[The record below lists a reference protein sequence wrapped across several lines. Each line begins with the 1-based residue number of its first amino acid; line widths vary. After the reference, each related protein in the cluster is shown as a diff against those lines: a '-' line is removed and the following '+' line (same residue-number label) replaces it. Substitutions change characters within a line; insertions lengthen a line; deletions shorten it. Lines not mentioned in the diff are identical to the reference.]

1 MTLKEL
7 KEELNNDVQ
16 TIVSDAFDVTIAET
30 FYVPTI
36 DTEGITYP
44 NLDSKEMKAKKIY
57 TCVLYIDMRKSTE
70 LSLEHTP
77 ETLTKLYG
85 AFMRSMVK
93 AAQYHNGRVRNI
105 IGDRVMVVFDEFD
118 CETNAVN
125 TAILLNSVGSYIIN
139 KHFPHNEIEFGIGID
154 YGEMLVSKGGIRKN
168 GKENAPYKSL
178 VWLGKPAN
186 VASKLT
192 DLANKTV
199 DIKTEERIEVMRRVH
214 VDNLPNKDLT
224 MKEFFENDF
233 VNFSGWEKFEE
244 SPSKHAYV
252 CRNPSLGFYYL
263 EERIKEKEVKVKTP
277 SILMTESVYDAYIED
292 NPEDIS
298 VKSRWWKKQPEELYK
313 GHKVYGGGVIF
324 TAFKE
329 D

>member
-7 KEELNNDVQ
+7 KEELDNDVQ
-16 TIVSDAFDVTIAET
+16 TIVSEAFDVTIEET
-30 FYVPTI
+30 FFVPSI

-93 AAQYHNGRVRNI
+93 AAQHHNGRVRNI
-105 IGDRVMVVFDEFD
+105 IGDRVMVVFDEID
-118 CETNAVN
+118 CETNAVK
-125 TAILLNSVGSYIIN
+125 TAILLNSVGKYIIN

-199 DIKTEERIEVMRRVH
+199 EIKKEEKIEVMRKSFADHRP
-214 VDNLPNKDLT
+214 DEYLT
-224 MKEFFENDF
+224 MKEFLENDF
-233 VNFSGWEKFEE
+233 VNYTEWDRFVE
-244 SPSKHAYV
+244 SVYSHAYI
-252 CRNPSLGFYYL
+252 CRKPSLVFYYL
-263 EERIKEKEVKVKTP
+263 EDKIKEEELRVKTP
-277 SILMTESVYDAYIED
+277 PILMTKSVYDTFVEE
-292 NPEDIS
+292 NPKANS
-298 VKSRWWKKQPEELYK
+298 VANGLWEKQPGGLYE
-313 GHKVYGGGVIF
+313 GFKVYGGDIIF
-324 TAFKE
+324 TIFQE
-329 D
+329 G